1 MYGDFMKS
9 NNFEFK
15 KKFGQNFLTNDTIP
29 NKIVSSS
36 NIKKDS
42 LVIEIGPG
50 AGALTKIL
58 ATKAKQ
64 VLAYE
69 IDTSLEDILAEN
81 LLGYNNVEI
90 IFDDF
95 LNRDVSQDIKKYD
108 YKYLYVIANLPY
120 YITTPIITKFI
131 YDEIDVE
138 RIVIMVQKEVGER
151 FSAKPKTK
159 DYGSITVFLNYY
171 FDIKKLFNVSRNCF
185 MPKPNVDSVIIAL
198 DKKYKKENLNNKELF
213 FRLVRDSFQFKR
225 KTLRNNLKK
234 YDLQKIE
241 EVLLKYNFTL
251 NTRAEELPIEVFID
265 ISNNL

>member
-36 NIKKDS
+36 NIKEDS

-131 YDEIDVE
+131 YEEIDVE